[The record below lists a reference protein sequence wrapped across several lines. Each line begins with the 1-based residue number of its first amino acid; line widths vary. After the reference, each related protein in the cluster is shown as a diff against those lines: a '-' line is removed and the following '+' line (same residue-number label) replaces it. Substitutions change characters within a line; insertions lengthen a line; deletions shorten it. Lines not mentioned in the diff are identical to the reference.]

1 MKKILYFIIIL
12 TGLNSCNYLNVVP
25 DNIATIEYAF
35 RNRIVTQKYLYTC
48 YSYLPQQGSISNDVA
63 MSGGDDSWFH
73 TFINWSTRSFARGMQ
88 NSSNPYMNFWSNEQG
103 ADKNLWQGIRDCNIF
118 LENIDNVR
126 DVPVYEKKRWKA
138 EVKFLKAFYHFYL
151 FRMYGPIPIIKENQ
165 PISASVAA
173 VKMYRAPVDT
183 VVTFITDLMAE
194 AALDLPTESG
204 VLEGTEAGR
213 INNLIATSVRAE
225 VLVYAA
231 SPLFN
236 GNTNYASI
244 VDNRGVHLFPQTVD
258 ENKWKLAATACKEAI
273 DLCVTQK
280 KSLYNVVDVLTS
292 NAPQPLQLQTTYRQ
306 AICDRWN
313 QELIWGG
320 TNYNCSELSRQAQ
333 AKIMRFEATH
343 SISIRSEWG
352 PTLKMINLYYSKN
365 GVPINEDTEW
375 LNNGW
380 YDNRF
385 KIRPEPSSG
394 DEKYYV
400 KEGQK
405 TVYLHYNREPRFY
418 ASIGF
423 DQGIYFGN
431 GYYNFPDNVTYTA
444 FFAKQW
450 AGLSSASECF
460 SITGYSVKKMHSFKN
475 AVSFSSDAVEYFP
488 FPIMRLADLY
498 LLYAEALNEANGPV
512 DEVFT
517 YLDAIRARGG
527 LKGVKE
533 SWSTFSTNPSK
544 PSTKEGLR
552 SIIQNERNIELAF
565 EGKRFWD
572 IRRWKQ
578 IAELNIQPQGWN
590 ASGENAEDFYKVT
603 NVAQKPVKFSVKDYF
618 WPIKEY
624 ELSVNENFI
633 QNYGW

>member
-35 RNRIVTQKYLYTC
+35 RNRTVTQKYLFTC
-48 YSYLPQQGSISNDVA
+48 YSYLPSQGSISYDVA
-63 MSGGDDSWFH
+63 MSGGDDCWFH
-73 TFINWSTRSFARGMQ
+73 PLIPWSTRSFARGLQ
-88 NSSNPYMNFWSNEQG
+88 NSSFPYMNYWNNEGG

-126 DVPVYEKKRWKA
+126 DIPVFEKKRWTA
-138 EVKFLKAFYHFYL
+138 EVKFLKAYFHFYL
-151 FRMYGPIPIIKENQ
+151 FRMYGPIPIIKVNL
-165 PISASVAA
+165 PISASVTA
-173 VKMYRAPVDT
+173 VKMYREPVDS
-183 VVTFITDLMAE
+183 VVTYITNLMAE
-194 AALDLPTESG
+194 AARDLPKESEI
-204 VLEGTEAGR
+204 LEGTEAGR
-213 INNLIATSVRAE
+213 IDNLIAISVRAE
-225 VLVYAA
+225 VLVYSA

-236 GNTNYASI
+236 GNTNYASM
-244 VDNRGVHLFPQTVD
+244 VDNRGVKLFPQTVD
-258 ENKWKLAATACKEAI
+258 ENKWKLAATACKNAI
-273 DLCVTQK
+273 DTCLAQR
-280 KSLYNVVDVLTS
+280 KSLYNLVDVLTS
-292 NAPQPLQLQTTYRQ
+292 NAAQQFQLQTTYRQ

-320 TNYNCSELSRQAQ
+320 TNYDCNSLSRMAQ
-333 AKIMRFEATH
+333 AKIMRLEPTH
-343 SISIRSEWG
+343 LSIRSEWG
-352 PTLKMINLYYSKN
+352 PTMKMINMYYSKN
-365 GVPINEDTEW
+365 GVPINEDKEW

-394 DEKYYV
+394 EEKYFV
-400 KEGQK
+400 KEGQQ

-450 AGLSSASECF
+450 SGLSSASEMF

-475 AVSFSSDAVEYFP
+475 AVSYTSDAVEYYP
-488 FPIMRLADLY
+488 FPVMRLADLY
-498 LLYAEALNEANGPV
+498 LLYAESLNEANGPV
-512 DEVFT
+512 DEAFT
-517 YLDAIRARGG
+517 YLDAIRARAG

-533 SWSTFSTNPSK
+533 SWASYSNNPSK
-544 PSTKEGLR
+544 PNTKEGLR
-552 SIIQNERNIELAF
+552 EIIQNERNIELAF

-590 ASGENAEDFYKVT
+590 VSGENAADFYKVT
-603 NVAQKPVKFSVKDYF
+603 NVAQKPVKFSVRDYF
-618 WPIKEY
+618 WPIKEND
-624 ELSVNENFI
+624 LSVNENLI